1 MVSRRD
7 FLVTAGSAG
16 AFLATGH
23 RLAQAQTAPAAG
35 AKTAPAEKTAGVEK
49 PPFTLPALPYAADA
63 LEPHIDAKTMELHHG
78 KHHKA
83 YVDKLNAALAK
94 HPDMATTSLPQLLAG
109 LQKLPEDVR
118 TDIRNNG
125 GGHANHAMFW
135 EIMAPNAG
143 GAPKG
148 AVAEAINA
156 GFGSFDAFKTRF
168 NEMGSKHFGSGWV
181 FVVMDRSARSLE
193 IVTRPNQDTPLLEGD
208 RVLFGN
214 DLWEHAYY
222 LKHNNRRDEY
232 LAGWWNVV
240 NWDAINARYEAIKG
254 GDTVI

>member
-16 AFLATGH
+16 AFLAAGS
-23 RLAQAQTAPAAG
+23 RMAQAQTSPAPATG
-35 AKTAPAEKTAGVEK
+35 APAEKTAGAGA
-49 PPFTLPALPYAADA
+49 PPFTLPPLPYAFNA
-63 LEPHIDAKTMELHHG
+63 LEPHIDAKTMELHHD

-83 YVDKLNAALAK
+83 YVDKLNAAIAK
-94 HPDMATTSLPQLLAG
+94 HPDLAATPLPQLLAAM
-109 LQKLPEDVR
+109 QKLPEDVR
-118 TDIRNNG
+118 NDIRNNG

-156 GFGSFDAFKTRF
+156 GFGSFDAFKTKF
-168 NEMGSKHFGSGWV
+168 NETGSKHFGSGWV
-181 FVVMDRSARSLE
+181 FVVMDRSGRALE
-193 IVTRPNQDTPLLEGD
+193 VAARPNQDSPLLQGD

-222 LKHNNRRDEY
+222 LKYNNRKDEY
-232 LAGWWNVV
+232 LASWWNVV
-240 NWDAINARYEAIKG
+240 NWDAVNKRFEAIKA

>member
-1 MVSRRD
+1 M
-7 FLVTAGSAG
+7 
-16 AFLATGH
+16 AF
-23 RLAQAQTAPAAG
+23 
-35 AKTAPAEKTAGVEK
+35 
-49 PPFTLPALPYAADA
+49 ALPPLPYPPNAFGETLSAETFA
-63 LEPHIDAKTMELHHG
+63 FHHG

-94 HPDMATTSLPQLLAG
+94 HPDLATTTLPQLLAG
-109 LQKLPEDVR
+109 LPKLPEGVR
-118 TDIRNNG
+118 SDIRNNG

-143 GAPKG
+143 GAPKR
-148 AVAEAINA
+148 AVAEAINS

-168 NEMGSKHFGSGWV
+168 NETGSKLFGAGWV

-193 IVTRPNQDTPLLEGD
+193 IATRPNQDTPLLEGD

-222 LKHNNRRDEY
+222 LKHNNRRDDY

-240 NWDAINARYEAIKG
+240 NWDAINARYEAIKA